1 MAEHPLQQ
9 AMALAATAQDKKAA
23 EAIVDTQIRI
33 LSAVYEKAIAYTNL
47 IVLAGYASFFGLWQL
62 TKDDITKQQS
72 MWAALCILSSAV
84 IFVMFEVTKMYVSS
98 RTLLK
103 LNKTIADPAVVNS
116 AARLM
121 AALEVVAKEER
132 RIAVM
137 FGYWWHFAL
146 AFTVLTGIAGV
157 GTLAYAF
164 IYALCQP

>member
-1 MAEHPLQQ
+1 MAQHPLQQ
-9 AMALAATAQDKKAA
+9 AIAEAAAAQDKKAA
-23 EAIVDTQIRI
+23 DAIVDMQIRI

-62 TKDDITKQQS
+62 TKDGLTKQQT

-84 IFVMFEVTKMYVSS
+84 VFVMFEVTKMYVSS
-98 RTLLK
+98 RTILK

-121 AALEVVAKEER
+121 AALGAVEKEER
-132 RIAVM
+132 RVVIM

-146 AFTVLTGIAGV
+146 AFTVLTGLAGV
-157 GTLAYAF
+157 GILAYAF
-164 IYALCQP
+164 ISALCQP